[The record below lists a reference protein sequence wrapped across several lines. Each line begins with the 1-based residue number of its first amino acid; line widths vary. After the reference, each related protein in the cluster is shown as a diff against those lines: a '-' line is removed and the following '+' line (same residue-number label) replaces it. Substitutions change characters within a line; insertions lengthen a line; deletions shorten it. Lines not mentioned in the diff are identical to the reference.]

1 MFWIA
6 KFDTRNA
13 LTSLSGQSLHF
24 HDGALSCGKGQGL
37 SRHGDIL
44 IFKNFIFFISGTG
57 TEEVRQ
63 MYRKAAGPSWY
74 RRKFMNS
81 TLEMNLKTA
90 SFGNGSGQCLDP
102 RGAKLQVL
110 ALSPGAYDSLRSLYK
125 GEAFVQAL
133 QGSSSDECCIT
144 RLTCRQWQEMARAS
158 IHFLIRW
165 FL

>member
-1 MFWIA
+1 MQVVVPFQVTLKYRVLGGDPHPLNLRWFECI
-6 KFDTRNA
+6 
-13 LTSLSGQSLHF
+13 S
-24 HDGALSCGKGQGL
+24 KG
-37 SRHGDIL
+37 
-44 IFKNFIFFISGTG
+44 F
-57 TEEVRQ
+57 
-63 MYRKAAGPSWY
+63 PSWY
-74 RRKFMNS
+74 RPKFMNS
-81 TLEMNLKTA
+81 TLEMNLKTI

-102 RGAKLQVL
+102 RGAKLQVR